1 MKVILLADVKSLG
14 KKGEIV
20 NVSDGYARNMLFPKK
35 LGVEAN
41 SKNLNDLKLQNQN
54 KEKVAK
60 ETLEAAQKFAK
71 DLESMSVTVQIKVG
85 DNGRVFGSISAKEI
99 AEAAKKQLG
108 IEIDKKKLIMDAPI
122 KSLGVT
128 MVPLR
133 LHPKVIG
140 ELKVQ
145 VKEQK

>member
-54 KEKVAK
+54 KEKK
-60 ETLEAAQKFAK
+60 PFFHKIHL
-71 DLESMSVTVQIKVG
+71 
-85 DNGRVFGSISAKEI
+85 N
-99 AEAAKKQLG
+99 
-108 IEIDKKKLIMDAPI
+108 
-122 KSLGVT
+122 
-128 MVPLR
+128 
-133 LHPKVIG
+133 
-140 ELKVQ
+140 
-145 VKEQK
+145 

>member
-14 KKGEIV
+14 KKGEVV

-41 SKNLNDLKLQNQN
+41 AKNLNDLKLQNQN

-60 ETLEAAQKFAK
+60 EMLEAAQKFAK
-71 DLESMSVTVQIKVG
+71 ELESMSVTVQIKVG

-99 AEAAKKQLG
+99 AEAAKKQHG
-108 IEIDKKKLIMDAPI
+108 IEIDKKKLILDAPI

-128 MVPLR
+128 MVPIR
-133 LHPKVIG
+133 LHPKVVG

-145 VKEQK
+145 VKEQ

>member
-1 MKVILLADVKSLG
+1 MKVILLADVKALG
-14 KKGEIV
+14 KKGEVV

-41 SKNLNDLKLQNQN
+41 AKNLNDLKLQNQN

-108 IEIDKKKLIMDAPI
+108 IEIDKKKLIMESPI